1 MAELADVVRLVLRYG
16 GGTPEIVSAT
26 LIRAVAPV
34 ADDFSGGRVSG
45 AWVSV
50 FDPGGREVFR
60 RALPDP
66 RTAAE
71 VFAKDGA
78 IGRAGEAEP
87 RVVLAELPWPGKG
100 SNIAVSIAGG
110 SAVHMETPP
119 VRLPLKPARPVT
131 LEGPAAPAVAHSIWG
146 AQNPRA
152 FTLLFLPDGFFA
164 SEMAAFH
171 TAIANCI
178 ALFERTEPFAS
189 QLRALRVVHADI
201 VSEVSGIAGT
211 TPRKT
216 AFRGH
221 FQPDMDRVI
230 LVDQGRALA
239 ALNAYVPG
247 GSGVAMVVANSARY
261 GGSGGAA
268 LSFSCDAS
276 AAEIAL
282 HELGHSAF
290 GLADEYDSAGQSS
303 TDEPIEPN
311 VSGTADRTRLKWAS
325 LVAPAT
331 PLPTLRAGDPVPT
344 APPAGIGAF
353 EGAKYHRTGRFRPEY
368 DCKMRTLG
376 RPFCAVCRQRIA
388 AVLTRHLPG

>member
-1 MAELADVVRLVLRYG
+1 MAGLADVVRLVLRYG
-16 GGTPEIVSAT
+16 SGAPEIVSAT

-34 ADDFSGGRVSG
+34 ADDVESGRVSG

-50 FDPGGREVFR
+50 FDPAGREVFR

-78 IGRAGEAEP
+78 IGRAGEGEP
-87 RVVLAELPWPGKG
+87 RIVLAELSWPGKG
-100 SNIAVSIAGG
+100 SSIAVSIAGG
-110 SAVHMETPP
+110 SSIDMEAPP
-119 VRLPLKPARPVT
+119 VRLPLEPRRPVV
-131 LEGPAAPAVAHSIWG
+131 LEGPAAPAVVHPIWG

-152 FTLLFLPDGFFA
+152 FTLLFLPDGFVA
-164 SEMAAFH
+164 AEMPVFH
-171 TAIANCI
+171 AAIANCI

-189 QLRALRVVHADI
+189 QRPALRVVHADI
-201 VSEVSGIAGT
+201 ASDISGIAGT

-221 FQPDMDRVI
+221 FQANMDRVI

-239 ALNAYVPG
+239 ALDTYVPG
-247 GSGVAMVVANSARY
+247 GSGVAMVVANSAEY

-268 LSFSCDAS
+268 LSFSCEAS

-290 GLADEYDSAGQSS
+290 GLADEYDSAGQSA
-303 TDEPIEPN
+303 TDAPIEPN
-311 VSGTADRTRLKWAS
+311 VSGTADRAQLKWAS

-331 PLPTLRAGDPVPT
+331 PLPTLRAGDPIPT
-344 APPAGIGAF
+344 VPPAGVGAF
-353 EGAKYHRTGRFRPEY
+353 EGAKYHRSGRFRPEY

-376 RPFCAVCRQRIA
+376 QPFCAICRQRIA
-388 AVLTRHLPG
+388 AVLARHLPG